1 MNADEQS
8 VSRQFEFLEVTT
20 DVERTGGELRQPWQT
35 PEVTRLEIKRT
46 MNSSGQGNDGNTS
59 APLPG

>member
-1 MNADEQS
+1 MNAQEQS
-8 VSRQFEFLEVTT
+8 LSPQFEAQVVTT
-20 DVERTGGELRQPWQT
+20 DIEPTGGELRQPWQT